1 MERGL
6 RPEGR
11 PATRATVRL
20 LVVAMDEVTGPELIA
35 ELRKNLPE
43 AAPAEVMVIAPAVER
58 TAFRHALGDV
68 DSATREAKQRLQA
81 SLEQLEQGGIHAL
94 GEVGDSDPVTA
105 AQDALREFLADEVLI
120 VAHAGSEARWFEN
133 GLFERA
139 QEELHPAV
147 RMIEISHEE
156 GDPSPHVAGVEESGP
171 GRRTAPSAKHELSLS
186 ANLPRFARG
195 DLVGIVIAIVGTIV
209 TAVLAATGP
218 PSDSAGGA
226 AQILIAIAVALI
238 NMAHVVGLLLFES
251 VHYRGG
257 FQRFFRDLSMT
268 ATPLAILVVGAI
280 SLFD

>member
-11 PATRATVRL
+11 PAAPVSTRL
-20 LVVAMDEVTGPELIA
+20 LVVALDELNGPELIG
-35 ELRKNLPE
+35 ELRGRLPDS
-43 AAPAEVMVIAPAVER
+43 AAAEVMVIAPAVER

-68 DSATREAKQRLQA
+68 DSATREAKQLLQA
-81 SLEQLEQGGIHAL
+81 SLEELERSGIHAL

-105 AQDALREFLADEVLI
+105 AQDTLREFLADEVLI
-120 VAHAGSEARWFEN
+120 VAHAESEARWFED
-133 GLFERA
+133 GLFDRA
-139 QEELHPAV
+139 QEELRPAV
-147 RMIEISHEE
+147 GMISISHQQ
-156 GDPSPHVAGVEESGP
+156 GDPAAHVAGVEESGP
-171 GRRTAPSAKHELSLS
+171 GRRPAPGSRRELRLS
-186 ANLPRFARG
+186 PNLPRFNRG
-195 DLVGIVIAIVGTIV
+195 DLLGILVAIVGTIV

-257 FQRFFRDLSMT
+257 FQRFFRNLSMT
-268 ATPLAILVVGAI
+268 ATPLAIVVVGAI
-280 SLFD
+280 TLFD